1 MRIIVTS
8 RHLSALT
15 MTLVLLLSVTLTLP
29 GSASAASK
37 EYEVYKGLK
46 LGMTATEVSKV
57 LHGKNY
63 RSHLKKE
70 YKVTTLTDK
79 FTVRDIQKDYK
90 LYSYALYPFDSKD
103 KSWYYN
109 KMRIVL
115 KTKQGG
121 TTLYLAQK
129 DFTPEHPSEKRIY
142 KGKKIRVGMTI
153 DQVDEALSGKGL
165 GSFSSHYTEDYSKIG
180 EVYYHNPVGYPPKL
194 TVLQYHYRSYD
205 EKDLLQVTFKYDY
218 KKNMYF
224 VQK

>member
-63 RSHLKKE
+63 
-70 YKVTTLTDK
+70 
-79 FTVRDIQKDYK
+79 
-90 LYSYALYPFDSKD
+90 
-103 KSWYYN
+103 
-109 KMRIVL
+109 
-115 KTKQGG
+115 
-121 TTLYLAQK
+121 
-129 DFTPEHPSEKRIY
+129 
-142 KGKKIRVGMTI
+142 
-153 DQVDEALSGKGL
+153 
-165 GSFSSHYTEDYSKIG
+165 
-180 EVYYHNPVGYPPKL
+180 
-194 TVLQYHYRSYD
+194 
-205 EKDLLQVTFKYDY
+205 
-218 KKNMYF
+218 KNMYF